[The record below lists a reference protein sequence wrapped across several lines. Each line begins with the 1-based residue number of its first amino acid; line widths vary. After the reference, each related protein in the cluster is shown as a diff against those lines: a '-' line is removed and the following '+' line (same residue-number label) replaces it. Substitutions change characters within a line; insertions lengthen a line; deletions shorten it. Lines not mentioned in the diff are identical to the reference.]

1 MTIKRDFGLK
11 HISNESKTREKL
23 QDYINLKLA
32 SHGLPTYQK
41 EGSDDGQ
48 MTGALV
54 QNIRIKNQ
62 ILSEYLPPA
71 DKRIQ
76 DFLESYL
83 EDTGEDV
90 PLIPT
95 TSVVLDRYGMAREL
109 SIPPDKD
116 EFVTDIVNAYRVKQ
130 GVLNNPKNDRRTTK
144 GSFHITEGGLPIPE
158 DKKSIPKVAFARL
171 FQAAMNPPE
180 ELMELPYTASQ
191 DEKART
197 FISLLLRPIVQPEVT
212 GIVPERSLEVRFFAP
227 GNLASNLDFVESIF
241 GNSGD
246 PFLPENDSALD
257 PIHWTGH
264 TGCIILAPHLVR
276 TKKKDLGLPHI
287 SEATE
292 RQKRDGMC
300 YEKDDEF
307 YNDGTPFKI
316 TARDDRGVMVTLI
329 ADNYYG
335 YSKKEIK
342 TQIGYSANL
351 LGLVEEEHAGG
362 ALAFPS
368 YNLGL
373 KFIPDSNLKSKG
385 HTYAEVKEILGDRV
399 IWQKNGYGVDKQFPL
414 IIYLPEDAQMN
425 LQDQLATWTADG
437 KKQQLHILPDH
448 TYIHPTGYKI
458 HMEQHPATKSWRL
471 VGTTAEGTLCHK
483 PCTVSGGGKS
493 EISKSIWDAIHFNP
507 IFINDFEKDMTHVEE
522 IINKDFG
529 DRFKEAMEPGHKSR
543 SILSE
548 KRSLGS
554 VIKLLSPSKINT
566 DAYNSWVSAIPHRIK
581 ALVFLVKRF
590 YQPEWG
596 ANWREHF
603 SVDVVNG
610 SLGNIFKFDGRS
622 IQGSFL
628 RIGLRE
634 DGSWWTYKLRQDYM
648 PASKVQWEDDI
659 SSSIILPADQF
670 WNLNSEY
677 KNPSVKITVNCEHR
691 FFQRPDEAIHRG
703 YDKQAEMDLSSPG
716 NFISNFEPMKKEKAW
731 DFIRKSL
738 NLSEYTEPVQK
749 MLREVAEKPESEY
762 FILSSEPRIVN
773 GAPTKNPRY
782 LQTDPTLL
790 DPMKKYLADIGVRLY
805 RKIPKDKPVHHPVNA
820 VLPGRRN
827 NPADH
832 VNKIRPLAVYGPI
845 HFQELPELFMDFI
858 CSLTGK
864 SPSTTGAGSEGA
876 LTKGPFNALTPT
888 SDLNNA
894 LLGFILTGYNGYS
907 SAAGYIGH
915 KYRVDHDISL
925 LIPELWARLSEEERD
940 PAYLIKKGYLEK
952 IEDFDHDGKTIFGSR
967 LGYRIT
973 KEFNANFLGRI
984 FDNPGIIF
992 NEEML
997 KPETQNLEDFVDGI
1011 NNIVEAQEKVAKA
1024 YLRDGSDASAIP
1036 PLKALLHIMA
1046 NGSFEG
1052 KDAHDPEIRKLFNR
1066 EEVIKA
1072 DWYKER
1078 LVLFQNREMEYL
1090 KKEIAYIKDFL
1101 ENSMNKGEAQRIG
1114 LAENLA
1120 AAEAELKKVS
1130 SKDYLNSLVG
1140 TIGLDPL
1147 HR

>member
-1 MTIKRDFGLK
+1 
-11 HISNESKTREKL
+11 
-23 QDYINLKLA
+23 
-32 SHGLPTYQK
+32 
-41 EGSDDGQ
+41 
-48 MTGALV
+48 V
-54 QNIRIKNQ
+54 
-62 ILSEYLPPA
+62 
-71 DKRIQ
+71 
-76 DFLESYL
+76 
-83 EDTGEDV
+83 
-90 PLIPT
+90 
-95 TSVVLDRYGMAREL
+95 
-109 SIPPDKD
+109 
-116 EFVTDIVNAYRVKQ
+116 
-130 GVLNNPKNDRRTTK
+130 
-144 GSFHITEGGLPIPE
+144 
-158 DKKSIPKVAFARL
+158 
-171 FQAAMNPPE
+171 
-180 ELMELPYTASQ
+180 
-191 DEKART
+191 
-197 FISLLLRPIVQPEVT
+197 SLLLRPIVQPEVT

-257 PIHWTGH
+257 PMHWTGH

-385 HTYAEVKEILGDRV
+385 HNFAEVKEIMGDRV
-399 IWQKNGYGVDKQFPL
+399 IWQKNGYGVDKKHPQ
-414 IIYLPEDAQMN
+414 IIYLPEDAQMDLN
-425 LQDQLATWTADG
+425 DQLATWTTDG
-437 KKQQLHILPDH
+437 KPQQLYILPDH
-448 TYIHPTGYKI
+448 TYVHPTGYKI

-507 IFINDFEKDMTHVEE
+507 IFINDFEKDMAQVAE
-522 IINKDFG
+522 IINKDYG

-566 DAYNSWVSAIPHRIK
+566 DAYNTWVSEIPHRIK

-596 ANWREHF
+596 ENWREHF

-670 WNLNSEY
+670 WNLNDEY

-731 DFIRKSL
+731 EFIRKSL
-738 NLSEYTEPVQK
+738 NLSEYTQPVQK

-790 DPMKKYLADIGVRLY
+790 DPMKKYLADVGVRLY
-805 RKIPKDKPVHHPVNA
+805 RKVPKDKPVHHPVNA

-876 LTKGPFNALTPT
+876 LTKGPFNALTAT

-925 LIPELWARLSEEERD
+925 LIPELWARLSEKERS
-940 PAYLIKKGYLEK
+940 PEYLIQKGYLEK
-952 IEDFDHDGKTIFGSR
+952 IEDFEHKGETILGSR

-997 KPETQNLEDFVDGI
+997 KPETQNLDDFVDGI
-1011 NNIVEAQEKVAKA
+1011 KNICEAQEKVAKA
-1024 YLRDGSDASAIP
+1024 YLRDGSDVSAIP

-1052 KDAHDPEIRKLFNR
+1052 KDAHSPEIRDLFNR
-1066 EEVIKA
+1066 DEVLKS

-1101 ENSMNKGEAQRIG
+1101 ANSLNKGEAERIG
-1114 LAENLA
+1114 LAQNLA
-1120 AAEAELKKVS
+1120 DAEAELKKVS
-1130 SKDYLNSLVG
+1130 AKEYLDSLVG